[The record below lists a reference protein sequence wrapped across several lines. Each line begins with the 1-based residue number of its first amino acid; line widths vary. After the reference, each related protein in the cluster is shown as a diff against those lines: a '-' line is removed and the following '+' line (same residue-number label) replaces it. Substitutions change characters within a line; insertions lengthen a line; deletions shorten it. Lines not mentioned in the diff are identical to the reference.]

1 MTARQ
6 RTILVLAAAS
16 ALASF
21 ALLRIPGE
29 FVLDDDN
36 CRPIGLLN
44 NVRARIR
51 GSAFWKDQLRE
62 LEREI
67 EWEATLPE
75 RLAAVRRELAPVL
88 AESQRM
94 LDSMSREYPE
104 LRPSESQRLADSL
117 RARADSIEH
126 GEWEQLIE
134 EYRIRRIDALQGCR
148 ARLVERLAQLS

>member
-6 RTILVLAAAS
+6 KTILVFAAAC
-16 ALASF
+16 ALGSF

-44 NVRARIR
+44 SVRARIR
-51 GSAFWKDQLRE
+51 GSAFWKDQLRQ

-67 EWEATLPE
+67 EWQHTLPE
-75 RLAAVRRELAPVL
+75 RLAAAQRELAPVL

-94 LDSMSREYPE
+94 LDSMSEEYPE
-104 LRPSESQRLADSL
+104 LRPSKSQRLADSL

-126 GEWEQLIE
+126 KERERLIE

-148 ARLVERLAQLS
+148 ARLVEKLAQLS